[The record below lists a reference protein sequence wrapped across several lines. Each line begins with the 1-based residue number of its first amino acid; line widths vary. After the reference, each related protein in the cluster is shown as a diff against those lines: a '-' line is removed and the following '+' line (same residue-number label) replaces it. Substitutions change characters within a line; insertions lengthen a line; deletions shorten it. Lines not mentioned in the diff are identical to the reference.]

1 MKRLFFISAGLL
13 SFNLTA
19 SFDFKDVAGFQACLE
34 QKLVTVETVQGKETV
49 KSLLTQNDILI
60 KCHGN
65 SVTLLKAEK
74 DALVI
79 KKYIEVI
86 KTKFKKEEALPHL
99 QLLVNLDLK
108 ECNVIGNYEILM
120 AGFAHP
126 ENYPEKNYSYEKI
139 AAEIA
144 LTCFKDS
151 EFKSDFKEEISS
163 SDTYTKANVCKFLK
177 AQKII
182 TQCP

>member
-1 MKRLFFISAGLL
+1 MKRLFFLGQIVL
-13 SFNLTA
+13 SFNLAA

-49 KSLLTQNDILI
+49 KSLLSQNDILI
-60 KCHGN
+60 KCHAN
-65 SVTLLKAEK
+65 SVALLKTEK
-74 DALVI
+74 DPSVI
-79 KKYIEVI
+79 KKYIEVV
-86 KTKFKKEEALPHL
+86 KTKYKKEEALPHL
-99 QLLVNLDLK
+99 KLLVSLDLK
-108 ECNVIGNYEILM
+108 ECNAIPNYEVMM

-126 ENYPEKNYSYEKI
+126 ENYPEKNYSYEKM

-163 SDTYTKANVCKFLK
+163 SDTYTKANVCKILK
-177 AQKII
+177 AQKIL